1 MFRGL
6 NPVGAEPRVISEV
19 VNGILNGKINSTG
32 TVTLGTSATETTVY
46 DERAS
51 SDTVILLSARTANA
65 STENVYVY
73 IKTKNDGNF
82 VIGHRSSTNGK
93 IKRVTFGDPNM
104 KIKKNVPERRKS
116 FRARHKCDTA
126 KDKTK
131 ARYWSCKAW

>member
-46 DERAS
+46 DERTS

-73 IKTKNDGNF
+73 IKTKNDGTF
-82 VIGHRSSTNGK
+82 VIGHRSSTNTDL
-93 IKRVTFGDPNM
+93 TFDYALLG
-104 KIKKNVPERRKS
+104 
-116 FRARHKCDTA
+116 
-126 KDKTK
+126 
-131 ARYWSCKAW
+131 